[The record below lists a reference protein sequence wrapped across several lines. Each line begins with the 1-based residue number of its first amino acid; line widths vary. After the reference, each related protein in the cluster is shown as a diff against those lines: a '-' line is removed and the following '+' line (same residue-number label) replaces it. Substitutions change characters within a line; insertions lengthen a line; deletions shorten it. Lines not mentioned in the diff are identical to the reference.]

1 MKKLFTFLMIALAAF
16 SASVSASA
24 EELEYYTLGICGI
37 QIDSY
42 LAETQNLTR
51 ILTNQGYLQSG
62 TVGFDPETFKLTLND
77 AVISCP
83 NHIIFISTH
92 GYSGYTEVTSL
103 EISVNGNCV
112 LETDASNSNISC
124 IESIGNVTTTQ
135 DFIFTGNGS
144 LTMTSGNIAFL
155 TYNKSRVLYRFNGPD
170 VTINGGNYGIYSTN
184 AYDVKYE
191 MLKGTVTV
199 NGSRRAIFNFF
210 NADAGIAGE
219 MEFGDGMEIIEPEG
233 GHLVFNPDAYS
244 GGVMIQDGNNTPAT
258 HVKIGIN
265 DYGLKVGDIAVT
277 SINRDDILGDGKVTY
292 NPETNTLTLN
302 NATITGEDC
311 INVAKTLSGLKILVQ
326 GEVTL
331 NATHVARPAIYFNN
345 SDKAVIQGV
354 SSNGEYAKLNINVPD
369 GNYTTPAIY
378 YISYYGNDEYRAHIK
393 DIDIHIAGS
402 AYIGSDNWDEC
413 LTVDNSNIISEAP
426 YGEFYVIYDVQL
438 VNCYVALPEGGYFD
452 RGELCNAQGQ
462 KYSGPYQI
470 LRSQAVAVP
479 GDVNGDGSCT
489 SSDVTALYNY
499 ILYNDSS
506 AIVNGDQNNDN
517 SITASDVTAVYNNIL
532 GNNSNP

>member
-1 MKKLFTFLMIALAAF
+1 MKKLFTFLMIALAAI
-16 SASVSASA
+16 SAGAV
-24 EELEYYTLGICGI
+24 EYYTLGICGM

-42 LAETQNLTR
+42 NAQTQKLTQL
-51 ILTNQGYLQSG
+51 LTNQGYLQSG
-62 TVGFDPETFKLTLND
+62 TVGFDPQTFKLTLNN

-83 NHIIFISTH
+83 NNIIYISTH
-92 GYSGYTEVTSL
+92 GYSGYTEVTTL

-124 IESIGNVTTTQ
+124 IESVGNVTTTQ
-135 DFIFTGNGS
+135 DFIFTGNGT

-155 TYNKSRVLYRFNGPD
+155 TVNKSRVLYRFNGPD
-170 VTINGGNYGIYSTN
+170 VTINGGKYGIYSTQV
-184 AYDVKYE
+184 YDVKYE

-199 NGSRRAIFNFF
+199 DGSQLAIWNFF

-233 GHLVFNPDAYS
+233 GHLVFNPAAYS
-244 GGVMIQDGNNTPAT
+244 GGVMIQDGNNTAAK
-258 HVKIGIN
+258 HVKIGVS

-292 NPETNTLTLN
+292 NPSTNTLTLN

-393 DIDIHIAGS
+393 DIDIHITGS
-402 AYIGSDNWDEC
+402 AYVGSDNWDEC
-413 LTVDNSNIISEAP
+413 LTIDNSNIISEAP
-426 YGEFYVIYDVQL
+426 HGEFYVINDVQL
-438 VNCYVALPEGGYFD
+438 VNCYVALPEGGFFD
-452 RGELCNAQGQ
+452 WGQLCNAQGQ
-462 KYSGPYQI
+462 QYSGPYQI

-479 GDVNGDGSCT
+479 GDVDGDGSVT
-489 SSDVTALYNY
+489 SADVTALYNF
-499 ILYNDSS
+499 LLNGDTGSL
-506 AIVNGDQNNDN
+506 VNGDVDSDG
-517 SITASDVTAVYNNIL
+517 SITSADVTAVYNIL
-532 GNNSNP
+532 LN

>member
-1 MKKLFTFLMIALAAF
+1 MKKLFSFLLIALAAF
-16 SASVSASA
+16 SASA

-62 TVGFDPETFKLTLND
+62 TVGFDPQTFKLTLND

-83 NHIIFISTH
+83 KSIIFISTH

-124 IESIGNVTTTQ
+124 IESVGNVTTTQ
-135 DFIFTGNGS
+135 DFIFTGDGT
-144 LTMTSGNIAFL
+144 LTMTSGNIPFL
-155 TYNKSRVLYRFNGPD
+155 TTNKSRVLYRFNGPD

-184 AYDVKYE
+184 TYDVKYE

-199 NGSRRAIFNFF
+199 DGSRLAIWNFF
-210 NADAGIAGE
+210 NASAGIAGE
-219 MEFGDGMEIIEPEG
+219 MEFGEGMEIIEPEG
-233 GHLVFNPDAYS
+233 GHLVFNPTMYS
-244 GGVMIQDGNNTPAT
+244 GGVMIQDGNNTAAK
-258 HVKIGIN
+258 HVKIGVS

-302 NATITGEDC
+302 NATITGDDC
-311 INVAKTLSGLKILVQ
+311 IYVAKTLSGLKILVQ

-345 SDKAVIQGV
+345 SDNAVIQGV

-369 GNYTTPAIY
+369 GNSVTPAIY
-378 YISYYGNDEYRAHIK
+378 YISYYGSDEYRAHIK

-452 RGELCNAQGQ
+452 RGQLCNAQGQ
-462 KYSGPYQI
+462 QYYGPYQI
-470 LRSQAVAVP
+470 LRSPAVAVP
-479 GDVNGDGSCT
+479 GDVNGDGSVT
-489 SSDVTALYNY
+489 SADITALYNF
-499 ILYNDSS
+499 LLNNDDSTL
-506 AIVNGDQNNDN
+506 VNGDVDADG
-517 SITASDVTAVYNNIL
+517 SITSADVTSVYNILL
-532 GNNSNP
+532 GN

>member
-1 MKKLFTFLMIALAAF
+1 MKKLFTLLMIALAAL
-16 SASVSASA
+16 SASA
-24 EELEYYTLGICGI
+24 VEYYTLGICGI
-37 QIDSY
+37 QVDSNN
-42 LAETQNLTR
+42 AQNLTQL
-51 ILTNQGYLQSG
+51 LTNQGYLQSG
-62 TVGFDPETFKLTLND
+62 TVSFDPQTFKLTLNN

-83 NHIIFISTH
+83 QHIIYVSTN
-92 GYSGYTEVTSL
+92 GYSGYTEVTTL

-124 IESIGNVTTTQ
+124 IESIGNVTKTQ

-184 AYDVKYE
+184 TYDVKYE
-191 MLKGTVTV
+191 MLKGTITV

-233 GHLVFNPDAYS
+233 GHLVFNPAAYF
-244 GGVMIQDGNNTPAT
+244 GGVMIQDGNDTPAT
-258 HVKIGIN
+258 HVKIGVST
-265 DYGLKVGDIAVT
+265 YALTVGGVAVT
-277 SINRDDILGDGKVTY
+277 SKNRNDILGDGKVTY

-302 NATITGEDC
+302 NATITYDKSPVVSN
-311 INVAKTLSGLKILVQ
+311 IPGLKILVQ
-326 GEVTL
+326 GEVTITS
-331 NATHVARPAIYFNN
+331 THNGYSAILFNN
-345 SDKAVIQGV
+345 SDNAIIQGV

-369 GNYTTPAIY
+369 GNYVTPAIY

-393 DIDIHIAGS
+393 DIDIHITGS

-426 YGEFYVIYDVQL
+426 SGEFYVIYDVQL
-438 VNCYVALPEGGYFD
+438 VNCYVALPEGGYFN
-452 RGELCNAQGQ
+452 RGQLCNAQGQ
-462 KYSGPYQI
+462 QYYGPYQI
-470 LRSQAVAVP
+470 LRLQAVAVP
-479 GDVNGDGSCT
+479 GDVDGDGNVT
-489 SSDVTALYNY
+489 AGDVTALYNY
-499 ILYNDSS
+499 LLNDDSS
-506 AIVNGDQNNDN
+506 GIVNGDQDGDGY
-517 SITASDVTAVYNNIL
+517 ITAGDITTVYNIL
-532 GNNSNP
+532 LGI